1 MNQLRIR
8 SFGVKTSEWMI
19 AKWGFL
25 KIFLKPLQLPSQIKS
40 VRCLFILLTYNRTV
54 YVLFYIPSFLC
65 FQTNIPQSSLK
76 RTKFMWSIGNI
87 RFSEI
92 SFILIL
98 LKSYIFTT
106 KYKPISLIHAASK
119 NHFSV
124 TTLQFEQKPWDIRY
138 YMLLEIKIYF
148 ILVKIKL
155 S

>member
-1 MNQLRIR
+1 MNDR
-8 SFGVKTSEWMI
+8 SG
-19 AKWGFL
+19 GFL
-25 KIFLKPLQLPSQIKS
+25 KIFLKLLQLPSQITKS
-40 VRCLFILLTYNRTV
+40 VRYLFILLTYNRTV
-54 YVLFYIPSFLC
+54 YVLFCIPSYVFK
-65 FQTNIPQSSLK
+65 QNIPQSSLK

-98 LKSYIFTT
+98 LKSYIFTP
-106 KYKPISLIHAASK
+106 KYNKPISIIHTASK

-138 YMLLEIKIYF
+138 YMLLEMKIYS

>member
-1 MNQLRIR
+1 MNDR
-8 SFGVKTSEWMI
+8 SG
-19 AKWGFL
+19 GFL
-25 KIFLKPLQLPSQIKS
+25 KIFLKLLQLPSQITKS
-40 VRCLFILLTYNRTV
+40 VRYLFILLTYNRTV
-54 YVLFYIPSFLC
+54 YVLFYIPSYVFK
-65 FQTNIPQSSLK
+65 QNIPQSSLK

-138 YMLLEIKIYF
+138 YMLLEMKIYF